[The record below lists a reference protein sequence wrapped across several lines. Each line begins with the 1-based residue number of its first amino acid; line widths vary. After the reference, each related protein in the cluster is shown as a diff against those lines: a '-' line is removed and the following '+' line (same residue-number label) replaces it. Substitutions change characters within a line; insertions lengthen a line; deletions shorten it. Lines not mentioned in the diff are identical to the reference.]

1 MLTIVRLTHSHT
13 HIHTHILTLVWLNR
27 KIVGQQF
34 SFNAV
39 FIQLVLTEIVFVWL
53 GGVVREVGMLLLKRG
68 WEGRREQYTCRL
80 TD

>member
-1 MLTIVRLTHSHT
+1 MLTIVRLTRTHSLT
-13 HIHTHILTLVWLNR
+13 HALTLVWLNR

-53 GGVVREVGMLLLKRG
+53 GGVVREVGMFSLLLKRG
-68 WEGRREQYTCRL
+68 WGGG
-80 TD
+80 